1 MSPAVPA
8 HPGRSR
14 ATVRRARSRAAVLL
28 PLLLA
33 LPLAACSG
41 TSEPGPDATTA
52 PAQAPLEP
60 VLAEIAGGSALD
72 IGFAVAPERLDEPE
86 YREIVDKHASLVVAE
101 NVMKWET
108 TEAADDEWDFAE
120 GDRLAEYARSTGKK
134 LYGHTLVWH
143 SQLPAWVKALDED
156 AMQEAMEDHV
166 RTQAEHFRGQV
177 FAWDVVNEAVDE
189 DGSRRSDSPF
199 QQTLG
204 DDYIADAFE
213 VAHEADPDAQ
223 LCYNDYDIEGVNA
236 KSDGVYALVE
246 DLLARDVPIDC
257 LGIQGHL
264 TAGKL
269 PDDLQENIQRFVDL
283 GLTVRITELDIRVE
297 TPASDEALAQ
307 QAEDYASVAT
317 ACLAVE
323 GCLGL
328 TVWGVTDRYSWI
340 PMWFEGFG
348 DALLWDADY
357 EPKPAFDALVEAVGK
372 GRPGRTG

>member
-1 MSPAVPA
+1 MSPFA
-8 HPGRSR
+8 R
-14 ATVRRARSRAAVLL
+14 RRAAALL

-41 TSEPGPDATTA
+41 TDELVPGPAAPSAADGDATA
-52 PAQAPLEP
+52 FEP
-60 VLAEIAGGSALD
+60 VLAEVAGGSALD
-72 IGFAVAPERLDEPE
+72 IGFAIATERLDEPE
-86 YREIVDKHASLVVAE
+86 YKEVVDTHASLVVAE

-120 GDRLAEYARSTGKK
+120 GDRLAEYASSTGKK

-143 SQLPAWVKALDED
+143 SQLPGWVKALDAD

-166 RTQAEHFRGQV
+166 RTQAEHYRGRV
-177 FAWDVVNEAVDE
+177 FAWDVVNEAVDD
-189 DGSRRSDSPF
+189 DGSRRDDSPF

-204 DDYIADAFE
+204 DGYIADAFR

-236 KSDGVYALVE
+236 KSDGVYALVKE
-246 DLLARDVPIDC
+246 LLADDVPIHC
-257 LGIQGHL
+257 VGLQGHL

-269 PDDLQENIQRFVDL
+269 PDDIQENIKRFVDL
-283 GLTVRITELDIRVE
+283 GVSVRITELDIRVE
-297 TPASDEALAQ
+297 TPSSEEALAQ
-307 QAEDYASVAT
+307 QAEDYAAVAT

-323 GCLGL
+323 NCLGL
-328 TVWGVTDRYSWI
+328 TVWGVTDKYSWI
-340 PMWFEGFG
+340 PMWFDGFG

-357 EPKPAFDALVEAVGK
+357 EPKPAFDSLIEALGK
-372 GRPGRTG
+372 GRPTRTR

>member
-1 MSPAVPA
+1 MSPAVSPRPA
-8 HPGRSR
+8 RPVRF
-14 ATVRRARSRAAVLL
+14 RRAAALL

-41 TSEPGPDATTA
+41 DDGDPAPGPDTSSA
-52 PAQAPLEP
+52 PVQAPLDP

-72 IGFAVAPERLDEPE
+72 IGFAVATERLDEPE

-108 TEAADDEWDFAE
+108 TEAADDAWDFAE
-120 GDRLAEYARSTGKK
+120 GDRLAEYARTTGKK

-143 SQLPAWVKALDED
+143 SQLPAWVKSLDAD

-166 RTQAEHFRGQV
+166 RTQAEHFKGQA
-177 FAWDVVNEAVDE
+177 FAWDVVNEAIDE

-204 DDYIADAFE
+204 DGYIADAFR

-223 LCYNDYDIEGVNA
+223 LCYNDYDIEGINA

-246 DLLARDVPIDC
+246 DLLADDVPIHC

-269 PDDLQENIQRFVDL
+269 PDDLQANIQRFVDL
-283 GLTVRITELDIRVE
+283 GLTVRVTELDIRVE
-297 TPASDEALAQ
+297 TPASEEALAQ

-357 EPKPAFDALVEAVGK
+357 ETKPAFDSLVEAVGK
-372 GRPGRTG
+372 GRPGRTA